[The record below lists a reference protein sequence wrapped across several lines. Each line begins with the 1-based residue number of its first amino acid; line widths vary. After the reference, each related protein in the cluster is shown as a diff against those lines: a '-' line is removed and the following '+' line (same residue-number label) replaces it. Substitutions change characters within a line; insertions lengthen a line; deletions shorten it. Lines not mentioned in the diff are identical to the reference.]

1 MTDDRP
7 ESPPP
12 RHPAATPGHRPG
24 PPASPQWPR
33 QPPGPPAAPEWPR
46 QPQPAADGLRGWLKG
61 HSGSLLT
68 GATALLL
75 LAFIGVVG
83 GAVLVSMPSAGGRP
97 VVYPTFGP
105 PAATSAAPTAPSGA
119 PAASSAA
126 PPRASGPFDG
136 TPAAGFAQG
145 PAGIA
150 LPAAKRTGPFTEKQV
165 AAALAKVRAVLVTA
179 RLDRRF
185 MTTDDPEPLIRQFAR
200 DARAGMRK
208 SFASDT
214 FAAYATRLAPGA
226 RLTADQPRVKGRI
239 SYRATKDADGIRIL
253 AVTTNFVWSYAF
265 RTSGT
270 APGDGLVVVH
280 DTVVWSMPHPD
291 DVERGSN
298 GLWIEDANSY
308 AANVDCAAFDRGL
321 LGPGTSGFGGPDGP
335 DPKAVFDPA
344 TTLDLPGAC

>member
-7 ESPPP
+7 DSAPP
-12 RHPAATPGHRPG
+12 RHSAPTPGQRPG
-24 PPASPQWPR
+24 PPT
-33 QPPGPPAAPEWPR
+33 APEWPR
-46 QPQPAADGLRGWLKG
+46 QPPPGAADPSRGDGLRGWLSR

-75 LAFIGVVG
+75 LAFVGVVG

-105 PAATSAAPTAPSGA
+105 PTGAPAATSAAPVAT
-119 PAASSAA
+119 SAA
-126 PPRASGPFDG
+126 PPRASSPFDG
-136 TPAAGFAQG
+136 TPAAGFPQG
-145 PAGIA
+145 QAGIA
-150 LPAAKRTGPFTEKQV
+150 LPTAKRTGPFTEKQV
-165 AAALAKVRAVLVTA
+165 AAALAKVRTVLVTA

-200 DARAGMRK
+200 DARADLRK

-239 SYRATKDADGIRIL
+239 SYRATKDADGVRIL

-265 RTSGT
+265 QTSST
-270 APGDGLVVVH
+270 ATGDGLVVVH

-291 DVERGSN
+291 DVKRGSN

-308 AANVDCAAFDRGL
+308 AANVDCAAFDKGL
-321 LGPGTSGFGGPDGP
+321 LGLGTRGFGGPDGP
-335 DPKAVFDPA
+335 DPDTVFDPA
-344 TTLDLPGAC
+344 ATLDLPDTC

>member
-7 ESPPP
+7 DSAPP
-12 RHPAATPGHRPG
+12 RHPAPTPGHR
-24 PPASPQWPR
+24 
-33 QPPGPPAAPEWPR
+33 PGPPAAPEWPR
-46 QPQPAADGLRGWLKG
+46 QPPPGAVDPRRGDGPRGWLSR

-75 LAFIGVVG
+75 LAFVGVIG
-83 GAVLVSMPSAGGRP
+83 GAVLVSMPSSGGRP

-105 PAATSAAPTAPSGA
+105 PTGAPAATSAAP
-119 PAASSAA
+119 
-126 PPRASGPFDG
+126 PRTSGPFDG
-136 TPAAGFAQG
+136 TPAAGFPQG
-145 PAGIA
+145 QAGIA

-165 AAALAKVRAVLVTA
+165 AAALAKVRMVLVTA

-185 MTTDDPEPLIRQFAR
+185 MTTDDPEPLVRQFAR
-200 DARAGMRK
+200 DSRAGLRK

-214 FAAYATRLAPGA
+214 FAAYASRLAPGA

-265 RTSGT
+265 QTSST
-270 APGDGLVVVH
+270 VPGDGLVVVH

-308 AANVDCAAFDRGL
+308 TANVDCAAFEKGL
-321 LGPGTSGFGGPDGP
+321 LALGTSGFGGPDGP
-335 DPKAVFDPA
+335 DPVAVFDPA
-344 TTLDLPGAC
+344 TTLDLPDTC

>member
-7 ESPPP
+7 DSVPS
-12 RHPAATPGHRPG
+12 RHPAPTPGHRPG
-24 PPASPQWPR
+24 PPTAPEWLR
-33 QPPGPPAAPEWPR
+33 QPPPV
-46 QPQPAADGLRGWLKG
+46 AADPSRDDGLQGWLSR

-75 LAFIGVVG
+75 VAFVGVVG

-97 VVYPTFGP
+97 VVYPMFGP
-105 PAATSAAPTAPSGA
+105 TASTPAATSAAP
-119 PAASSAA
+119 
-126 PPRASGPFDG
+126 PRAAGPFDG
-136 TPAAGFAQG
+136 TPAAGFPQG
-145 PAGIA
+145 QAGIA

-165 AAALAKVRAVLVTA
+165 AAALVKVRKVLVTA

-185 MTTDDPEPLIRQFAR
+185 MTTDDPERLVRQFAH
-200 DARAGMRK
+200 DARADLRK

-265 RTSGT
+265 QTSSSV
-270 APGDGLVVVH
+270 PGDGLVVVH
-280 DTVVWSMPHPD
+280 DTVVWSMPHPH
-291 DVERGSN
+291 DVERSSN

-308 AANVDCAAFDRGL
+308 AANIDCAAFDKGL
-321 LGPGTSGFGGPDGP
+321 LGLGTRSFGGPDGP
-335 DPKAVFDPA
+335 GPDAVFDPA
-344 TTLDLPGAC
+344 TTLDLPDTC